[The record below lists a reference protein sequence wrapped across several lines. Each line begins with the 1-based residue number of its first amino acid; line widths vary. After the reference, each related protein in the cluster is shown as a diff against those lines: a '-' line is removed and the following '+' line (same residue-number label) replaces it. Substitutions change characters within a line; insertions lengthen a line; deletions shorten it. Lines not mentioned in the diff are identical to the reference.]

1 MLSRAS
7 RACYS
12 IARPYPGFRFA
23 PPWTL
28 CCCAI
33 AGWLNHGTLKSVESR
48 GTRGLVRVFDNTVA
62 RDVFRRVHLPH
73 AVPGTSLNMNP
84 RLAAIA
90 GKLKGAVF
98 PLTEAPVLI
107 GRETAANL
115 CIADPSVSRRHSQ
128 IEKEGGQFVIAD
140 LESLNGTFINDV
152 PVKRRP
158 LAHGDRVRIGDSQF
172 LFLLHDGEASPASKS
187 SEVQF
192 EDRQLSG
199 STIQVKFNDA
209 IYLMARDLSALMK
222 VSTTVNAIRG
232 LEELQKTLLEL
243 LFEVVPAERGAI
255 LLSHGN
261 GLEDAAV
268 FGLDRARGPDEA
280 IKVSRTIA
288 QQVLREKTAL
298 LISDA
303 PAKQEFGSDS
313 LNQSRPSSLMCVP
326 LIMLERPQ
334 GVIYLDTNAPDVH
347 FDQDHLQLV
356 SAIAAISAV
365 AIENARHIEWLQS
378 ENERLLADVNIEHNM
393 VGESP
398 SMKQVY
404 QFISKVAPTDSTV
417 LISGESG
424 TGKELAARAIHQNSK
439 RAKLPFMAVNC
450 AALAETL
457 LESELF
463 GHEKGAFTGAI
474 AMKKGRLEVADGG
487 TVFLDEIGELSP
499 ALQVKLLRVLQE
511 REFERVGGTRTIKV
525 DIRLVAA
532 TNKDLEQAIAAG
544 TFRRDLF
551 YRLNVVELAMP
562 PLRQRP
568 EDISLLANYF
578 ASKHGEKCNR
588 KILGVSPEAQARL
601 LSYEWPGNV
610 RELENAIERAVV
622 LGATD
627 HILPEDL
634 PEATLESEAAATT
647 IPAPRYHEAVTQT
660 KKQIILSAMD
670 QAKGSYTEAAKLL
683 GVHPNYLHRLIRN
696 LNLREQMKQ

>member
-1 MLSRAS
+1 
-7 RACYS
+7 
-12 IARPYPGFRFA
+12 
-23 PPWTL
+23 
-28 CCCAI
+28 
-33 AGWLNHGTLKSVESR
+33 
-48 GTRGLVRVFDNTVA
+48 
-62 RDVFRRVHLPH
+62 
-73 AVPGTSLNMNP
+73 MNP

-268 FGLDRARGPDEA
+268 FGLDRARGPNEA
-280 IKVSRTIA
+280 IKVSRMIA

-298 LISDA
+298 LVSDA
-303 PAKQEFGSDS
+303 LAQQGFGSDS

-326 LIMLERPQ
+326 LIMLDRPQ

-544 TFRRDLF
+544 IFRRDLF

-601 LSYEWPGNV
+601 FSYEWPGNV

-634 PEATLESEAAATT
+634 PEAILESEAAATT
-647 IPAPRYHEAVTQT
+647 IPAPRYHEAITQT